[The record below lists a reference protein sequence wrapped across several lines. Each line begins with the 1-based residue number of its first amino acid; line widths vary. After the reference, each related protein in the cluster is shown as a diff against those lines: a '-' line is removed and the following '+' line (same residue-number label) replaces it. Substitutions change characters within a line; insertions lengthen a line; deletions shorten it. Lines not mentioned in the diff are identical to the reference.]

1 MRRVTLMLLLGLAS
15 VAARAD
21 TWSDLWATREQQAQ
35 KLLDSK
41 RPAEAVPL
49 FADPRRRAY
58 AELQAG
64 QYAKAAE
71 HLAPFKDAE
80 SQYNRGNALAHTGK
94 LQDALAAY
102 DAALKQSPGS
112 TDVRRNRELV
122 AQALKQQQNG
132 GQSQANGGQSGEGS
146 NGQGGQKQ
154 ESGSQANNNG
164 KSGDQAHPGDQDQ
177 PGGQGQQADRGQQG
191 NPSQADNRPQ
201 SNSNGQSG
209 SQSQQGDQG
218 QQGHPSQAGSPG
230 QPDNPAQAANQAGM
244 QRQPGNPSPAD
255 SQSQAGNQPQAG
267 GQSQPGNRA
276 QQANPSAGQGNASA
290 DDPGNAMARSQP
302 PQATGSAQAQ
312 PQGPTQTPA
321 QAQASA
327 REPINTPAQSQS
339 LAEAGQRG
347 DSRADAISARK
358 ALAGADAPPQQ
369 PRSEQALALDQWL
382 RGIPEDSG
390 ELLRRKFMIEHMMKQ
405 QGNEP

>member
-1 MRRVTLMLLLGLAS
+1 MLLLALAS
-15 VAARAD
+15 AAARAD
-21 TWSDLWATREQQAQ
+21 TWSDLWATHEQQAQ

-41 RPAEAVPL
+41 RPAEAAPL

-112 TDVRRNRELV
+112 NDVMRNRELV
-122 AQALKQQQNG
+122 AQALKQQQSG

-146 NGQGGQKQ
+146 NGQGGQ
-154 ESGSQANNNG
+154 
-164 KSGDQAHPGDQDQ
+164 AHPGNQGNPSQADGNAKSGRQAQ
-177 PGGQGQQADRGQQG
+177 PGNQGQQADRGQQG
-191 NPSQADNRPQ
+191 NPSQAGSPRQPDSP
-201 SNSNGQSG
+201 GQSG
-209 SQSQQGDQG
+209 KQPQPGNSPQSGNQ
-218 QQGHPSQAGSPG
+218 
-230 QPDNPAQAANQAGM
+230 AQAANQAGM

-267 GQSQPGNRA
+267 GQSADNRA
-276 QQANPSAGQGNASA
+276 QQANPSAGQGNATA
-290 DDPGNAMARSQP
+290 DDPGNATARSQP

-347 DSRADAISARK
+347 DSRADAISAKK
-358 ALAGADAPPQQ
+358 ALASTDAPPQQ

>member
-1 MRRVTLMLLLGLAS
+1 MLLLALAS
-15 VAARAD
+15 AAARAD
-21 TWSDLWATREQQAQ
+21 TWSDLWATHEQQAQ

-41 RPAEAVPL
+41 RPAEAAPL

-71 HLAPFKDAE
+71 HLAAFKDAE

-112 TDVRRNRELV
+112 NDVMRNRELV
-122 AQALKQQQNG
+122 AQALKQQQSG

-146 NGQGGQKQ
+146 NGQGGQAHLGSQGNPSQADGNAK
-154 ESGSQANNNG
+154 SGSQA
-164 KSGDQAHPGDQDQ
+164 Q
-177 PGGQGQQADRGQQG
+177 PGNQGQQADRGQQG

-201 SNSNGQSG
+201 PNSDGQSG
-209 SQSQQGDQG
+209 SHSQQGN
-218 QQGHPSQAGSPG
+218 PSQAGSPG
-230 QPDNPAQAANQAGM
+230 QPDNPAQSGNQAQAANQAGP

-255 SQSQAGNQPQAG
+255 GQSQA
-267 GQSQPGNRA
+267 GNRA
-276 QQANPSAGQGNASA
+276 QQANPSAAQGNATA

-302 PQATGSAQAQ
+302 PQANGGGSARAQ
-312 PQGPTQTPA
+312 PQGSTPTPA

-327 REPINTPAQSQS
+327 RDPVNTPAQSQS
-339 LAEAGQRG
+339 IAEAGQRG
-347 DSRADAISARK
+347 DSRADAISAKK

>member
-1 MRRVTLMLLLGLAS
+1 MLLLAVAS
-15 VAARAD
+15 AAARAD

-41 RPAEAVPL
+41 RPAEAAPL
-49 FADPRRRAY
+49 FTDPRRRGY

-112 TDVRRNRELV
+112 SDVRRNRDLV
-122 AQALKQQQNG
+122 AQALKQQQNQGKGQPNGGQSSGDSNSQGGQKQGNGTQSGDSARAGGPAHPGDQGQQGDKGQQGNPAQADNKPQSNSDGHSQQGSQGTQGQQGNQSQTGSQAQASNQSPAG
-132 GQSQANGGQSGEGS
+132 GQSQAN
-146 NGQGGQKQ
+146 
-154 ESGSQANNNG
+154 
-164 KSGDQAHPGDQDQ
+164 
-177 PGGQGQQADRGQQG
+177 
-191 NPSQADNRPQ
+191 
-201 SNSNGQSG
+201 
-209 SQSQQGDQG
+209 
-218 QQGHPSQAGSPG
+218 
-230 QPDNPAQAANQAGM
+230 
-244 QRQPGNPSPAD
+244 
-255 SQSQAGNQPQAG
+255 
-267 GQSQPGNRA
+267 NRA
-276 QQANPSAGQGNASA
+276 QQANPSAGSGNATAA
-290 DDPGNAMARSQP
+290 DDRSNATARSQP
-302 PQATGSAQAQ
+302 PQPNGAAAAQAQ
-312 PQGPTQTPA
+312 PQGPTQAPA

-327 REPINTPAQSQS
+327 REPVNTPAQSQS

-347 DSRADAISARK
+347 DSRADALSAKR

>member
-1 MRRVTLMLLLGLAS
+1 MLLLTLAS
-15 VAARAD
+15 AAARAD
-21 TWSDLWATREQQAQ
+21 TWSDLWATHEQQAQ

-41 RPAEAVPL
+41 RPAEAAPL

-112 TDVRRNRELV
+112 NDVLRNRELV
-122 AQALKQQQNG
+122 AQALKQQQSG
-132 GQSQANGGQSGEGS
+132 GQSQATGGQSGGRS
-146 NGQGGQKQ
+146 NGQGGQAHPGSQGNPSQADGNAK
-154 ESGSQANNNG
+154 SGSQA
-164 KSGDQAHPGDQDQ
+164 Q
-177 PGGQGQQADRGQQG
+177 PGNQGQQADRGQQG
-191 NPSQADNRPQ
+191 SLSQADNRPQ
-201 SNSNGQSG
+201 PNSDGQSG
-209 SQSQQGDQG
+209 SHSQQGN
-218 QQGHPSQAGSPG
+218 PSQSDG
-230 QPDNPAQAANQAGM
+230 QA
-244 QRQPGNPSPAD
+244 
-255 SQSQAGNQPQAG
+255 QAGNQSQAG
-267 GQSQPGNRA
+267 GQSAGNRA
-276 QQANPSAGQGNASA
+276 QQASPSAGQGNATA
-290 DDPGNAMARSQP
+290 DDPGNATARSQP

-312 PQGPTQTPA
+312 PQGTTPTPA

-327 REPINTPAQSQS
+327 REPVNTPAQSQS
-339 LAEAGQRG
+339 IAEAGQRG
-347 DSRADAISARK
+347 DSRADALTAKK
-358 ALAGADAPPQQ
+358 ALASADAPPQQ

>member
-1 MRRVTLMLLLGLAS
+1 MLLLALAS
-15 VAARAD
+15 AAARAD

-41 RPAEAVPL
+41 RPAEAAPL
-49 FADPRRRAY
+49 FADPRRRAF

-112 TDVRRNRELV
+112 NDVMRNRELV
-122 AQALKQQQNG
+122 AQALKQQQSG

-146 NGQGGQKQ
+146 NGQGGQ
-154 ESGSQANNNG
+154 
-164 KSGDQAHPGDQDQ
+164 AHPGS
-177 PGGQGQQADRGQQG
+177 QGQQADPGQQG
-191 NPSQADNRPQ
+191 GPSQADNRPQ
-201 SNSNGQSG
+201 SNSDGQSG
-209 SQSQQGDQG
+209 SHSQQG
-218 QQGHPSQAGSPG
+218 QQGNPSQAGSPG
-230 QPDNPAQAANQAGM
+230 QPDSSGQSGNQPQSGNQAQAANQAGA

-255 SQSQAGNQPQAG
+255 SQSQAGN
-267 GQSQPGNRA
+267 RA
-276 QQANPSAGQGNASA
+276 QQANPSAGPGNSA
-290 DDPGNAMARSQP
+290 TDDPGNAMARSQP
-302 PQATGSAQAQ
+302 PQANGAGSAQAQ

-347 DSRADAISARK
+347 DSRADAISAKK